1 MALLTV
7 TESFADFSS
16 GRPEVYNPGRLVD
29 ENDPVVKG
37 REAHFEPAEAAAS
50 RVRVESATAAPGE
63 RRTRSRRPA
72 KKAPAKKAAVKAPKD
87 AGGTKAPAKTPK
99 AAQAAPEP
107 ASEATETGGSTGE
120 KL

>member
-72 KKAPAKKAAVKAPKD
+72 KKAAVKAPKD